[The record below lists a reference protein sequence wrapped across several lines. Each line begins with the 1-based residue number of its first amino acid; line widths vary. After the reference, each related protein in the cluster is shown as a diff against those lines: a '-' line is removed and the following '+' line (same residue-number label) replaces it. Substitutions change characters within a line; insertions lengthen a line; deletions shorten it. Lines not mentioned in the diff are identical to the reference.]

1 MSALFRYE
9 LFTPTEATGPVAAA
23 AMSHATALRLGLSFE
38 QQEKLSACART
49 LALQCA
55 AKVSSNPFLSLI
67 VGTCLLS
74 E

>member
-1 MSALFRYE
+1 MTMFIARYE

-23 AMSHATALRLGLSFE
+23 AMSHSTALRLGLSFE

-55 AKVSSNPFLSLI
+55 AKV
-67 VGTCLLS
+67 CLYQPYHIIYIDQHR
-74 E
+74 

>member
-1 MSALFRYE
+1 MVVRYE

-55 AKVSSNPFLSLI
+55 AKVTYTATYDYVTPI
-67 VGTCLLS
+67 
-74 E
+74 